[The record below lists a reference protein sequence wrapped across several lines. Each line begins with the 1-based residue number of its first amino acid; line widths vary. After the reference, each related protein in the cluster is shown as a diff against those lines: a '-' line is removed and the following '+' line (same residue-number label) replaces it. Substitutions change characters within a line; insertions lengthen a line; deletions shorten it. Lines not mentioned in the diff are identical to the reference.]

1 MHQPLRSILALTLLA
16 ATGLAQADDWQLAKQ
31 EDGIQVY
38 TRAVAGSKYK
48 AYRGVVQIK
57 ADPATIARLQDDPAG
72 SCKWIFRCQS
82 LQVLKR
88 QDNQAWT
95 YMRIDMPWPVTA
107 RDVVLHVTEQKT
119 PDGGFTRTLEGV
131 PDYRPPADG
140 YVRVASFQGQW
151 RVVPKNGGAEVTY
164 EAQSE
169 PGGSV
174 PSWLANSFVVDAP
187 LNTLKGLRQAAQR

>member
-1 MHQPLRSILALTLLA
+1 MHTPLRSILALTLLA
-16 ATGLAQADDWQLAKQ
+16 ATGLAQAEDWQLAKQ

-38 TRAVAGSKYK
+38 TRAVAGAKYK

-57 ADPATIARLQDDPAG
+57 ADPA
-72 SCKWIFRCQS
+72 
-82 LQVLKR
+82 
-88 QDNQAWT
+88 
-95 YMRIDMPWPVTA
+95 
-107 RDVVLHVTEQKT
+107 
-119 PDGGFTRTLEGV
+119 
-131 PDYRPPADG
+131 G
-140 YVRVASFQGQW
+140 YVRVTSLKGQW
-151 RVVPKNGGAEVTY
+151 RVVPKNGGSEVTY